1 MLYLSATASC
11 MDSILLIV
19 GKLKNAAARVKVL
32 QIAIVT
38 TISFAD
44 VFFLAYIFPRF
55 EPIRARTIY
64 GRVKLLAE
72 SET

>member
-1 MLYLSATASC
+1 MLVLSAKASC
-11 MDSILLIV
+11 MDSILLAV
-19 GKLKNAAARVKVL
+19 GKLKNAAMRVEISE
-32 QIAIVT
+32 IAIVT

-44 VFFLAYIFPRF
+44 VYCPAYISPRF
-55 EPIRARTIY
+55 VPIRARTIF

>member
-1 MLYLSATASC
+1 
-11 MDSILLIV
+11 MDSILLVV
-19 GKLKNAAARVKVL
+19 GKLKNAATRVKVL
-32 QIAIVT
+32 GIAIVT

-44 VFFLAYIFPRF
+44 VSCLAYISPRF

-72 SET
+72 SQT

>member
-1 MLYLSATASC
+1 
-11 MDSILLIV
+11 MDSILFVV

-32 QIAIVT
+32 GIAIVT

-44 VFFLAYIFPRF
+44 VSCLAYISPRF

>member
-1 MLYLSATASC
+1 
-11 MDSILLIV
+11 MDSILLVV
-19 GKLKNAAARVKVL
+19 GKLKNAATRVKVL
-32 QIAIVT
+32 GIAIVM

-44 VFFLAYIFPRF
+44 VFCLAYISPRV

>member
-1 MLYLSATASC
+1 
-11 MDSILLIV
+11 MDSILLVV

-32 QIAIVT
+32 GIAIVT

-72 SET
+72 SQA